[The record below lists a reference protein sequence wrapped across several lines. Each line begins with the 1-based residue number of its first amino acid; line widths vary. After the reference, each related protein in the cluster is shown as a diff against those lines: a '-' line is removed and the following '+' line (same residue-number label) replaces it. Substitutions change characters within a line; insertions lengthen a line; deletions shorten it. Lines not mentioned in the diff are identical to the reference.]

1 MSPAVQGVSLKNR
14 KISPGQSDMIWRK
27 QELVELAPQYQENK
41 KFNGGGGISLDLNY
55 TLRVNKTLRI
65 CIWQKA
71 YRIRV
76 KYQSEATR

>member
-1 MSPAVQGVSLKNR
+1 
-14 KISPGQSDMIWRK
+14 MIWRK
-27 QELVELAPQYQENK
+27 QEQVELAPQKIKNSM
-41 KFNGGGGISLDLNY
+41 GGGGISLVLNY